1 MVSLHIQDLSLFKFQ
16 LDTLNIAKYSVRQNK
31 LNRPDNYWLS
41 TIYSYLTSK
50 ELENAHSA
58 DADVQA
64 TVDILRHEQFWK
76 DRKTMLKTIDVTTI
90 RQQSVSNNTSDCN
103 DSDTDQEEDLEESD
117 NEEETITNLSATLSS
132 TQWTLNTPFNGLD
145 SESIFE
151 TKFARPDT
159 CSISGGSKI
168 GLQEAAILLI
178 HQLNHGNIFLLIG
191 LSIKL

>member
-41 TIYSYLTSK
+41 TIYSYITSK

-58 DADVQA
+58 DANVKA

-103 DSDTDQEEDLEESD
+103 DSDTDREEDLEESD
-117 NEEETITNLSATLSS
+117 NEEGPITNLRATLSS
-132 TQWTLNTPFNGLD
+132 TQ
-145 SESIFE
+145 
-151 TKFARPDT
+151 
-159 CSISGGSKI
+159 
-168 GLQEAAILLI
+168 
-178 HQLNHGNIFLLIG
+178 
-191 LSIKL
+191 